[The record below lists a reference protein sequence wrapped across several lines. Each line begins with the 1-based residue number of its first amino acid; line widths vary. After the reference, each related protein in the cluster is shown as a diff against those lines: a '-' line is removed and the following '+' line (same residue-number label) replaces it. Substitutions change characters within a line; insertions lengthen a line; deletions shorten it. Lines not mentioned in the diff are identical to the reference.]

1 MNLKTKLAA
10 SLLLMGSASMAQATI
25 KTYSFDALFNEP
37 QINGTDLLTADTRAV
52 GTFQWD
58 TVGMNVVS
66 MELRMNESMAG
77 GWTATGNDYVDG
89 VGGGNMLTLNNV
101 MDQGTTGS
109 ADTYFAS
116 AFKDASTAIWGTM
129 GRMGATAVAYDTQ
142 MPSMMNAFTDGSE
155 NAYFKLPF
163 MVDGSGNVVTGSW
176 MAETQGVNTAGAG
189 NSKSLWN
196 ASDAWLN
203 ETMAYGD
210 CTIGSLMGAGVCMA
224 GEDTAISMMKGS
236 NQSLMISEVS
246 AVPVPAA
253 AWLFGG
259 ALMSLFGANRRK
271 NVLPA

>member
-37 QINGTDLLTADTRAV
+37 QINGVDLLTADTRAV

-66 MELRMNESMAG
+66 MSLRMNASMNG
-77 GWTATGNDYVDG
+77 GWTATGNDYVNG
-89 VGGGNMLTLNNV
+89 TGGTMLTLGNLL
-101 MDQGTTGS
+101 DQGGAGFT
-109 ADTYFAS
+109 DTYFAS
-116 AFKDASTAIWGTM
+116 AFKNANTSIYQSMDMTGMGGMASM
-129 GRMGATAVAYDTQ
+129 PVAYDTQ
-142 MPSMMNAFTDGSE
+142 MPSMMMANTDGSE
-155 NAYFKLPF
+155 NAFFKLPF
-163 MVDGSGNVVTGSW
+163 MVDGSGSVVTGSW
-176 MAETQGVNTAGAG
+176 MAETQGINPDASTWAAG
-189 NSKSLWN
+189 
-196 ASDAWLN
+196 DAWLN
-203 ETMAYGD
+203 ETMSYGD

-259 ALMSLFGANRRK
+259 ALVSLFGANRRK